1 MDWGLFRSFKKEKFM
16 LRDQI
21 RFPKQFYYFAMVI
34 NFILRFF
41 WLISIFSF
49 KFEKEEGVNFIRTWD
64 ILVFSQIIAEA
75 LRRTMWALLR
85 VENEFFNNFE
95 NYKSISSIP
104 DLIDEIDDI
113 GKT

>member
-1 MDWGLFRSFKKEKFM
+1 M

-49 KFEKEEGVNFIRTWD
+49 QFEKEEGVNFIRTWD

>member
-1 MDWGLFRSFKKEKFM
+1 
-16 LRDQI
+16 
-21 RFPKQFYYFAMVI
+21 
-34 NFILRFF
+34 
-41 WLISIFSF
+41 
-49 KFEKEEGVNFIRTWD
+49 
-64 ILVFSQIIAEA
+64 LVFSQIIAEA

>member
-1 MDWGLFRSFKKEKFM
+1 M

-21 RFPKQFYYFAMVI
+21 RFPKQFYYFAMAI

-49 KFEKEEGVNFIRTWD
+49 KLEKEEGVNFIRTWD

>member
-21 RFPKQFYYFAMVI
+21 RFPKQNYYFAMVI